1 MSSLGVQQEDASADA
16 TDIQTPQY
24 TSGIINSGSN
34 GSGAVAITTA
44 AGDADSAA
52 EAIGHNDSNQGPALG
67 RLIAAAAAGRATHQQ
82 PTSMPQQQIKERMD
96 KVVLARRTNI
106 PWRAASAAHGEPGW
120 QRASGTVL
128 LQALQ
133 ERDPRAYHLY
143 LSTPPG
149 AL

>member
-16 TDIQTPQY
+16 TNIQTPQDK
-24 TSGIINSGSN
+24 SGIINSGSN
-34 GSGAVAITTA
+34 GSSTVAITTA

-52 EAIGHNDSNQGPALG
+52 EAGWHNDSNQGPALA
-67 RLIAAAAAGRATHQQ
+67 RLIAAAAGRAMHQQ
-82 PTSMPQQQIKERMD
+82 PASMPQQQIKKRMD